1 MTSADGARVRQRSA
15 MSPEP
20 VSQGRRLTGLQNGP
34 TVSRRMT
41 LIAAFAVVLGV
52 PAALAVGLYAAPI
65 RSLYKTAL
73 FVSVLGGLALLLYG
87 PAYTLADIGAAELVV
102 AVGITWVISFLLA
115 PLPLGAWRVGKVALR
130 AVQR

>member
-1 MTSADGARVRQRSA
+1 
-15 MSPEP
+15 
-20 VSQGRRLTGLQNGP
+20 
-34 TVSRRMT
+34 MT

-87 PAYTLADIGAAELVV
+87 PAYTLADIGAVELVV